1 MRIVLSYIRNS
12 GINSKWSCCNGILR
26 LCSVMSTSLTVPIM
40 RQGSRYGWECL
51 FDPSLSRYAS
61 PNSGVIISRQIN
73 PNFSLDFH
81 KTKVTYNETRQLI
94 IFIGWVRLFNPSLNR
109 YVSPNPRVF
118 QSRQINPNFFLEFHK
133 TKVTYNETRQSIYSL
148 VGYVYSIPLWTGMFL
163 QIPKCF
169 NPVKLTRISC

>member
-73 PNFSLDFH
+73 PNFWLDFH
-81 KTKVTYNETRQLI
+81 KTKVTWNDNRVRSRLLVLYKWLNSPDFWRDFQV
-94 IFIGWVRLFNPSLNR
+94 IFKSLESLQWCALDFLNLFRKINQ
-109 YVSPNPRVF
+109 RVGGL
-118 QSRQINPNFFLEFHK
+118 S
-133 TKVTYNETRQSIYSL
+133 
-148 VGYVYSIPLWTGMFL
+148 
-163 QIPKCF
+163 
-169 NPVKLTRISC
+169 